1 MKNLLNNLSNEE
13 KNRIREQ
20 HKGGMSIDT
29 SKFKKLMESKLGN
42 VKPLINEQVTG
53 DTLDGQTIMELIVKS
68 GSIGSSVKLSN
79 GKTYTYT
86 TEDVTTFP
94 QMVYSGWCGPGT
106 YTADQ
111 LPQGCSATVT
121 LGTNLRFEC
130 DKQGCK
136 KVDDIE

>member
-1 MKNLLNNLSNEE
+1 MNKFIITEQEKSRILNM
-13 KNRIREQ
+13 
-20 HKGGMSIDT
+20 HKKST
-29 SKFKKLMESKLGN
+29 SRHYLK
-42 VKPLINEQVTG
+42 EQVTG
-53 DTLDGQTIMELIVKS
+53 DTLDGQTIVELIVKK

-94 QMVYSGWCGPGT
+94 KMVYSGWCQPGT

-111 LPQGCSATVT
+111 LTQGCSATVT
-121 LGTNLRFEC
+121 LGTNLRFRC

-136 KVDDIE
+136 KEDDIE

>member
-1 MKNLLNNLSNEE
+1 MNKFIITEQEKSRILNM
-13 KNRIREQ
+13 
-20 HKGGMSIDT
+20 HKKST
-29 SKFKKLMESKLGN
+29 SRHYLK
-42 VKPLINEQVTG
+42 EQVTG
-53 DTLDGQTIMELIVKS
+53 DTLDGQTIVELIVKK